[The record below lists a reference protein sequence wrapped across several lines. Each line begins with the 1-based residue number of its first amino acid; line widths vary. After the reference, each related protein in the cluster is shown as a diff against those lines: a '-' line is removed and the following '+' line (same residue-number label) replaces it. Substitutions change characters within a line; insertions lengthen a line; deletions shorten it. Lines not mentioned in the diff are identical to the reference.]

1 MADVTA
7 TQISLDSSL
16 EQFKEQFNNLQSDVS
31 GITLTSL
38 GGGNNI
44 IFEGSTD
51 DDNETTLS
59 VVDPTGDR
67 TVLLPNASTTLV
79 GTDTSD
85 TLTNKTLT
93 TPTLTTPIA
102 NAGIQ
107 LKNGA
112 TSAGFLE
119 FFEDSDNGTNKVTL
133 IGPAAT
139 ADVTVTLPS
148 TAGTVALTGTSLTI
162 PDGGTIGSAS
172 DTDAISIS
180 SGGVV
185 ALSATT
191 ANTNASDGALT
202 VAGGLGVALDASIGD
217 DLRMISDAAVVSFGT
232 NSEITLTHV
241 HDTGLNLKHTA
252 TGDDKPIVLTLQ
264 TGETDIAADD
274 VIGAINFQ
282 APDEASASGDNKLVA
297 AGIEAVSEGDFSNTS
312 NATKLSFKTGAS
324 EAATEKMSLSSAGL
338 LTIADDLVIKDGGT
352 IGAASATTAMTIA
365 STGIVSFVDD
375 ITIKDGGTIGS
386 ASGPTAITIDAS
398 GNVTLAAN
406 LTVSGST
413 VTNDATNTTIKDQ
426 LIELGTG
433 RSGSASGDAG
443 IVIERG
449 DDANIFIG
457 WDESADRIVLGTGSF
472 TGASSGDL
480 TINNAG
486 VTAASLIVSDAGT
499 IGSAT
504 DTDAIA
510 ISSGGVVSISA
521 TTANTNATDGALTVA
536 GGVGIALDASIGDDL
551 RMISDSS
558 VISFGTNSEITLT
571 HIHDSGL
578 ALKHTATADDKPV
591 ALVLQTGETDIA
603 ADDVLGRIEFQAPDE
618 GTGTDAVLVAAGIA
632 ATSEGDFSSS
642 NNATKLSFRT
652 AVSETATEKMTLSS
666 RGALKAESGK
676 AEFGGDFIVMDSTDG
691 SANAG
696 DNIIIEDGGTDG
708 SGTNAGDNMLYE
720 YYTSFTNS
728 QLLIKD
734 SNGAIVR
741 AIYGV
746 GGDGAV

>member
-79 GTDTSD
+79 GTDTAD

-139 ADVTVTLPS
+139 ADVTITLPS
-148 TAGTVALTGTSLTI
+148 SAGTLALSGANITVA
-162 PDGGTIGSAS
+162 DGGTIGSTS

-185 ALSATT
+185 SLSATT
-191 ANTNASDGALT
+191 ASTNATTGALT

-217 DLRMISDAAVVSFGT
+217 DLRMISDDSVISFGAH
-232 NSEITLTHV
+232 SEITLTHV
-241 HDTGLNLKHTA
+241 HDAGLNLKHTA

-264 TGETDIAADD
+264 TGETDIAAND

-324 EAATEKMSLSSAGL
+324 EAATEKMSLSSAGI
-338 LTIADDLVIKDGGT
+338 LTIADDLIIKDGGT
-352 IGAASATTAMTIA
+352 IGATSATTAMTIA

-449 DDANIFIG
+449 DDTNVFIG

-499 IGSAT
+499 IGSAS

-510 ISSGGVVSISA
+510 IGADGDVTLTQDLELQHDGAILYFGQNDDVKIKHVADKGLEIFQSTTDDIGMTLTFNALDTAIEVNHILGKLEFKAGNDSSGSDAILPGAFISA
-521 TTANTNATDGALTVA
+521 VA
-536 GGVGIALDASIGDDL
+536 
-551 RMISDSS
+551 
-558 VISFGTNSEITLT
+558 
-571 HIHDSGL
+571 
-578 ALKHTATADDKPV
+578 
-591 ALVLQTGETDIA
+591 
-603 ADDVLGRIEFQAPDE
+603 E
-618 GTGTDAVLVAAGIA
+618 GT
-632 ATSEGDFSSS
+632 FSASS
-642 NNATKLSFRT
+642 NATKLSFAT
-652 AVSETATEKMTLSS
+652 AVSETASEKMSLSS
-666 RGALKAESGK
+666 RGSLKAESGK